1 VQSASLLGAAVPL
14 PPVAASEVPPGT
26 NLVALHGDS
35 RSVDEWMITFPL
47 LAVVL
52 DPFTYE
58 SAWLLE
64 TSGRILETF
73 RGASVRICF
82 ILTCT
87 ADEARQFL
95 GPWAE
100 RMLTYVDPERD
111 FVRACGLEQLPALL
125 HLRQN
130 RQIEGAAEGWQPEE
144 WRKVVATVARER
156 QWSKPVIPAAG
167 DPAPYPGSP
176 ALAEQA
182 HRAS

>member
-1 VQSASLLGAAVPL
+1 
-14 PPVAASEVPPGT
+14 
-26 NLVALHGDS
+26 
-35 RSVDEWMITFPL
+35 MITFPL

-111 FVRACGLEQLPALL
+111 FVRACGLEQL
-125 HLRQN
+125 
-130 RQIEGAAEGWQPEE
+130 
-144 WRKVVATVARER
+144 
-156 QWSKPVIPAAG
+156 
-167 DPAPYPGSP
+167 
-176 ALAEQA
+176 
-182 HRAS
+182 